1 LQFLYLFGFK
11 KSNYLSYDEK
21 VDLTAY
27 VEKHEFC
34 FDAVIDENV
43 TNDEV
48 RQLLLKNSNFNLL
61 SFAVMIQFVCCLF
74 IEVILCFSLSL
85 LLI

>member
-1 LQFLYLFGFK
+1 MELYIDMD
-11 KSNYLSYDEK
+11 SQ

-34 FDAVIDENV
+34 FDAVLDEHV

-48 RQLLLKNSNFNLL
+48 
-61 SFAVMIQFVCCLF
+61 
-74 IEVILCFSLSL
+74 SLIGRS
-85 LLI
+85 

>member
-1 LQFLYLFGFK
+1 MVELPMTQYWVLFYFAILILQFLYLFAFQ
-11 KSNYLSYDEK
+11 KSNYFSYDEK

-61 SFAVMIQFVCCLF
+61 SFVVMI
-74 IEVILCFSLSL
+74 
-85 LLI
+85 

>member
-1 LQFLYLFGFK
+1 MFKVVACLVYNCILLFLFISSSTGGTDFWFLMW
-11 KSNYLSYDEK
+11 K

-34 FDAVIDENV
+34 FDAVLDENV

-48 RQLLLKNSNFNLL
+48 IQLL
-61 SFAVMIQFVCCLF
+61 ME
-74 IEVILCFSLSL
+74 IEVAKLFFM
-85 LLI
+85 